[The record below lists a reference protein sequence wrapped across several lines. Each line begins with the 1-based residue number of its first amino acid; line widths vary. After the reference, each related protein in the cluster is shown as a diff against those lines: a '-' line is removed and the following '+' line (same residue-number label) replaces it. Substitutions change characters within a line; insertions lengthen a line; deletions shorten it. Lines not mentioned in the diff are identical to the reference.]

1 MVGAVIL
8 LLIYYFAWARS
19 RFKGPRVQGGAA
31 AFTAIEREFQHAA
44 EGLETA

>member
-19 RFKGPRVQGGAA
+19 RFKGPQVMGGDAELTEIEKEFQQAA
-31 AFTAIEREFQHAA
+31 A
-44 EGLETA
+44 GLETA

>member
-19 RFKGPRVQGGAA
+19 RFKGPRVMGGDAEL
-31 AFTAIEREFQHAA
+31 TEIEREFQDAA
-44 EGLETA
+44 QELGTA